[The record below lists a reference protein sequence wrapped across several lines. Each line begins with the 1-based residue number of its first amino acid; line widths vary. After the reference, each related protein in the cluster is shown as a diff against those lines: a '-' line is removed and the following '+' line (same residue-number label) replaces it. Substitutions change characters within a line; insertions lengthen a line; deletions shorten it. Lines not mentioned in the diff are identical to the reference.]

1 MKQYIMGMI
10 TGASLIACVFMF
22 MGADS
27 KRMGDIEVN
36 SIKVVD
42 KNGRI
47 TVHIGT
53 NVLGGGWPG
62 TYNADGKKTSYLGT
76 GVGGTGILVTYNADG
91 IETSILR
98 D

>member
-1 MKQYIMGMI
+1 MKQYF
-10 TGASLIACVFMF
+10 TGFFTAACLTVSVFMF
-22 MGADS
+22 IGAES
-27 KRMGDIEVN
+27 KNLGDIEVN

-42 KNGRI
+42 KNGKI
-47 TVHIGT
+47 TVHLGT
-53 NVLGGGWPG
+53 NVIGGGWLG